1 MQKFVLAGI
10 GLAQVVPP
18 AMPVLGVGKTPEDLN
33 PLVVDLVLYMEQ
45 QKWIWVSSDAFNV
58 YYFQK

>member
-1 MQKFVLAGI
+1 MQKFMLAGI

-33 PLVVDLVLYMEQ
+33 PLVVDLFFYMEQ
-45 QKWIWVSSDAFNV
+45 QKWI
-58 YYFQK
+58 